1 LYQSLPLPLRDKK
14 PVACVLLSLRT
25 RTVVFKAPCSGAKI
39 QNGENKMT
47 KTQKTKLLLVVVC
60 LLQLDS
66 SISAQSGNGK
76 QNGGGGGGN
85 GSGGGGALT
94 GPIPQIAGEYSGE
107 VVAGKPVIP
116 ILSTVS
122 LTEDQAGNLSGTICM
137 QECMPLISG
146 TATASPFFPFGV
158 FQFKAGDDQ
167 ISGIVQ
173 GPVSCSDGATGMWIA
188 GGFQNRGETSTFS
201 FTTCR

>member
-1 LYQSLPLPLRDKK
+1 VHATFVTNWNLRIQ
-14 PVACVLLSLRT
+14 AS
-25 RTVVFKAPCSGAKI
+25 CSGAKI

-47 KTQKTKLLLVVVC
+47 KTQKTKFLLLVVC
-60 LLQLDS
+60 LLQLCAGF

-85 GSGGGGALT
+85 GGGGGGALT

-107 VVAGKPVIP
+107 VVAGKPVFP
-116 ILSTVS
+116 ILSS
-122 LTEDQAGNLSGTICM
+122 LSLAEDQSGNLSGTICM

-146 TATASPFFPFGV
+146 TTTASPFFPFGV

-173 GPVSCSDGATGMWIA
+173 GPVTCSDGTTGMWIA

>member
-1 LYQSLPLPLRDKK
+1 
-14 PVACVLLSLRT
+14 
-25 RTVVFKAPCSGAKI
+25 
-39 QNGENKMT
+39 MT
-47 KTQKTKLLLVVVC
+47 KKQKTKFSLVVVC
-60 LLQLDS
+60 LLQLCAGS
-66 SISAQSGNGK
+66 AIGAQSGSGK

-85 GSGGGGALT
+85 GGGAQT

-116 ILSTVS
+116 ILSTLS
-122 LTEDQAGNLSGTICM
+122 LTEDQAGNLSGEICM

-173 GPVSCSDGATGMWIA
+173 GTVVCSDGTTGMWIA

>member
-1 LYQSLPLPLRDKK
+1 MTTRMKATFSL
-14 PVACVLLSLRT
+14 VA
-25 RTVVFKAPCSGAKI
+25 
-39 QNGENKMT
+39 
-47 KTQKTKLLLVVVC
+47 VC
-60 LLQLDS
+60 LLQLCAS
-66 SISAQSGNGK
+66 TAIGAQSGGGK

-85 GSGGGGALT
+85 GGGGVQA
-94 GPIPQIAGEYSGE
+94 GPIPQIAGEYNGE

-116 ILSTVS
+116 ILSTLS
-122 LTEDQAGNLSGTICM
+122 LTEDQAGNLSGIICM

-167 ISGIVQ
+167 INGIVE
-173 GPVSCSDGATGMWIA
+173 GPVTCSDGSTGLWIA